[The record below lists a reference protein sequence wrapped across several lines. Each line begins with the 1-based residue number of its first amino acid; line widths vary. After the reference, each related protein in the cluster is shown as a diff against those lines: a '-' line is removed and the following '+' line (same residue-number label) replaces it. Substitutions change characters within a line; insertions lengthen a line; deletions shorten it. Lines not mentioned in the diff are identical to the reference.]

1 MVTQAVQGGGQ
12 VTDGNWLLLR
22 RSSLCTRG
30 VQEIQNYGEPQR
42 RIEHLLNGIDKKDIF
57 ATLKRWLNLV
67 ELCWTLRL
75 AESTSAKASKR
86 RGKTR

>member
-57 ATLKRWLNLV
+57 ATCRS
-67 ELCWTLRL
+67 LCV
-75 AESTSAKASKR
+75 KASVCKSACV
-86 RGKTR
+86 